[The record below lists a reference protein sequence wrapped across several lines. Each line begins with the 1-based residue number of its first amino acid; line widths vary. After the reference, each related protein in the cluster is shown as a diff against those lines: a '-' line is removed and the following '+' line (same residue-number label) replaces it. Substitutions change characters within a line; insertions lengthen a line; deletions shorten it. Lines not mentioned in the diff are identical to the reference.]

1 MPGVTTPVNAIKL
14 QAALKGYDNNL
25 ASYLVHG
32 FTYGF
37 DIHSSLV
44 GDPDKNG
51 YSNHKS
57 AIVNSKTFEDKLQKE
72 IALGR
77 MSGPYNLPP
86 FPDMTFS
93 PLGLVPKREPG
104 QFRTIFD
111 LSFPCNNSVNSHIE
125 KEHSHVV
132 YETLDNCITI
142 IQSIGEGCL
151 VAKADIKDAFRI
163 IPINPDF
170 HRLLGF
176 TWDGQIYFDKCL
188 PMGLS
193 ESCQIFET
201 LSCALQWVLE
211 RQFHVRY
218 VSHILDDFI
227 IFGNPQSNECH
238 RGLQAFLHLAAFI
251 NISIKHKKTV
261 EPSTVVQLHGV
272 EVDTDLMEV
281 RLPKDKLQELIPL
294 VASCAKKKKLSVRA
308 LQSLVGK
315 LNFAC
320 RVVVPG
326 RAFLR
331 RLHNLL
337 RGRTKNH
344 HLIRINKE
352 ARADLLVWSQFLKH
366 FNGKSLFLPRTWLSS
381 NSIKMSSDACAK
393 GFAAVYGGRWLQ
405 GSFPSQWASVHITI
419 KELLPIVIAM
429 KLWGPGLANRRILFL
444 TDNIAVVFIINNQS
458 SKDSVIMTL
467 VRSLVVT
474 LLTHNIELRA
484 KHIPGKEN
492 TLADLLSRFQMKAAQ
507 RLAPYLREHPERI
520 KQEWLPW

>member
-176 TWDGQIYFDKCL
+176 TWDGQIYFDNCFL
-188 PMGLS
+188 WG
-193 ESCQIFET
+193 CQ
-201 LSCALQWVLE
+201 SPV
-211 RQFHVRY
+211 
-218 VSHILDDFI
+218 
-227 IFGNPQSNECH
+227 
-238 RGLQAFLHLAAFI
+238 
-251 NISIKHKKTV
+251 K
-261 EPSTVVQLHGV
+261 
-272 EVDTDLMEV
+272 
-281 RLPKDKLQELIPL
+281 
-294 VASCAKKKKLSVRA
+294 
-308 LQSLVGK
+308 
-315 LNFAC
+315 
-320 RVVVPG
+320 
-326 RAFLR
+326 FLR
-331 RLHNLL
+331 RCHVLC
-337 RGRTKNH
+337 
-344 HLIRINKE
+344 
-352 ARADLLVWSQFLKH
+352 S
-366 FNGKSLFLPRTWLSS
+366 
-381 NSIKMSSDACAK
+381 
-393 GFAAVYGGRWLQ
+393 
-405 GSFPSQWASVHITI
+405 GS
-419 KELLPIVIAM
+419 
-429 KLWGPGLANRRILFL
+429 
-444 TDNIAVVFIINNQS
+444 
-458 SKDSVIMTL
+458 
-467 VRSLVVT
+467 
-474 LLTHNIELRA
+474 
-484 KHIPGKEN
+484 
-492 TLADLLSRFQMKAAQ
+492 
-507 RLAPYLREHPERI
+507 
-520 KQEWLPW
+520 